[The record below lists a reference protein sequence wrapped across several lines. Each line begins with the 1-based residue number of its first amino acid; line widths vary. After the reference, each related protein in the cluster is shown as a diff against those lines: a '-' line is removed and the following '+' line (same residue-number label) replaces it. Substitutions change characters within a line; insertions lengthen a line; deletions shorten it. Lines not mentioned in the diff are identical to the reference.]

1 MSRFAR
7 ITAALPDRCRAEAS
21 LAGLCTWHIGGPAAL
36 LVEPHTVAELETL
49 LGQLEQDKQSE

>member
-21 LAGLCTWHIGGPAAL
+21 LAGLCTWHIGGPTGPVLDSLRDQYADAQQ
-36 LVEPHTVAELETL
+36 A
-49 LGQLEQDKQSE
+49 Q